1 MRRTTLSARSQ
12 PVQREDMG
20 AAPSISRETMR
31 TGFVLAL
38 AFVGVGLV
46 VAALA
51 VTVSQIEVTDGEVGV
66 TRSCGSVFDGVADRS
81 GWEVWWA
88 RDLDEPDDA
97 VRSALVRTTRCPGA
111 VNEGIVLAAALGV
124 AGGAALIVAMWRRP
138 RRESTGAR
146 GDVGVRLVRLG
157 QVTSFVGAGLT
168 LLGFAGIVLLLA
180 DADSTLF
187 LYTDR
192 LVVAVIGLIVLVPA
206 IALFAMGR
214 ALVLVGRGVGLPE
227 SGDEERDDA

>member
-1 MRRTTLSARSQ
+1 
-12 PVQREDMG
+12 MG
-20 AAPSISRETMR
+20 EATSTSNETMR
-31 TGFVLAL
+31 VGRVLAL
-38 AFVGVGLV
+38 GAVGVGMI

-51 VTVSQIEVTDGEVGV
+51 VTASQIEVTDAEVAV
-66 TRSCGSVFDGVADRS
+66 TRTCGSVFDGVADRS

-88 RDLDEPDDA
+88 RDLDEPDET

-111 VNEGIVLAAALGV
+111 VNDGILLAAALAA
-124 AGGAALIVAMWRRP
+124 AGLAALIVAMWQRP
-138 RRESTGAR
+138 RRTSTATASSVGAR
-146 GDVGVRLVRLG
+146 VVRLG

-168 LLGFAGIVLLLA
+168 VLGAGAIVLLLA

-192 LVVAVIGLIVLVPA
+192 AVVGAVGLIVLVPA

-214 ALVLVGRGVGLPE
+214 ALVIVGRGTGLPE
-227 SGDEERDDA
+227 PADGGRDDA